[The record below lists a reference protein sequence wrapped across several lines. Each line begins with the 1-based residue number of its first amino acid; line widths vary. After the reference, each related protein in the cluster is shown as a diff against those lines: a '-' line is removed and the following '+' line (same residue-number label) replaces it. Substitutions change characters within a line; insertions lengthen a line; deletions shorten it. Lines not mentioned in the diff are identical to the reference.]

1 MSKVKEGDTIKVSY
15 IGTLQDGTVFDQTE
29 GDKYLEFTIGNQQ
42 RIPGFEQAVI
52 DMEAGETK
60 TVTIQ
65 PEDAYGEYSDEE
77 IVEVTRSRLPDNV
90 VPEIGQRLEAQNRH
104 GEPVVVTIKDLTKNT
119 VVFDA
124 NHPLAGKELTFEVF
138 VKEIV
143 S

>member
-1 MSKVKEGDTIKVSY
+1 MSKAQAGDTVKVAY

-29 GDKYLEFTIGNQQ
+29 GDKYLEFTIGNQPLV
-42 RIPGFEQAVI
+42 PGFEQAVI

-65 PEDAYGEYSDEE
+65 PEDAYGEYSDDEV
-77 IVEVTRSRLPDNV
+77 VEVTRSSLPDNI

-104 GEPVVVTIKDLTKNT
+104 GEPVIVTIKDLTKNT
-119 VVFDA
+119 VILDA
-124 NHPLAGKELTFEVF
+124 NHPLAGKDITFKIS